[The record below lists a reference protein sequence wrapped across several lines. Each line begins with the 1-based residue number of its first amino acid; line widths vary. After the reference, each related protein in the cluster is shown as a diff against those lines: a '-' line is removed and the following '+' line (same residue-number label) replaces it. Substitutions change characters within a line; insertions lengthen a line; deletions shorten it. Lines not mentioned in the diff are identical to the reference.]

1 MPCDHIRVLGRHSSD
16 VLSLAM
22 SGICE
27 SLSVQVHAA
36 SGRRPNSLSPESD
49 QGETKKGKGKVK
61 RQRSRGCVA
70 NESRTRATRREWRQT
85 GTRASTR
92 KAVDLAR
99 RRGPLRAPLRLLLSL
114 EVVVERRL
122 SSFFQDGVDRERGPV
137 ESATRPR
144 DAGRKRHGS
153 GHGCGRCCRKL
164 CALRSAAVA
173 ARDRGAGGGLRRAR
187 AAAARRPRARLLHS
201 RRRIRRHDTRGPAR
215 REDDWQAF
223 RALHQWASAA
233 NVRIVAPTL
242 PGFGLSGAVAGYSVE
257 AWVADAEALLE
268 HLGISDFHV
277 LGTSLGSIYAVALAS
292 LHEPRASVRNVM
304 LYVAFAPEDRGAGH
318 DPLGGSILESSGKL
332 RTQPR
337 LKHVLEALL
346 MRPLLGALAPPETR
360 RAIKWQWEG
369 LADCARIIYAP
380 WREPWRDLAEGRRV
394 IVVSGTR
401 DEVAP
406 PANQR
411 RLVAQIAGAEL
422 VEYDGLHGAAL
433 VDTAMFA
440 RHVQTLE
447 RVGETLLQLREFC
460 AAHRIFKQHGT

>member
-1 MPCDHIRVLGRHSSD
+1 M
-16 VLSLAM
+16 
-22 SGICE
+22 
-27 SLSVQVHAA
+27 
-36 SGRRPNSLSPESD
+36 
-49 QGETKKGKGKVK
+49 
-61 RQRSRGCVA
+61 
-70 NESRTRATRREWRQT
+70 
-85 GTRASTR
+85 
-92 KAVDLAR
+92 
-99 RRGPLRAPLRLLLSL
+99 
-114 EVVVERRL
+114 
-122 SSFFQDGVDRERGPV
+122 
-137 ESATRPR
+137 
-144 DAGRKRHGS
+144 
-153 GHGCGRCCRKL
+153 
-164 CALRSAAVA
+164 
-173 ARDRGAGGGLRRAR
+173 
-187 AAAARRPRARLLHS
+187 
-201 RRRIRRHDTRGPAR
+201 
-215 REDDWQAF
+215 
-223 RALHQWASAA
+223 
-233 NVRIVAPTL
+233 APTL

-304 LYVAFAPEDRGAGH
+304 LYVAFASEDRGVGH

-440 RHVQTLE
+440 RHVQM
-447 RVGETLLQLREFC
+447 LLDGPVVKRE
-460 AAHRIFKQHGT
+460 